1 MVTREDIR
9 ELAQFQATHPDSCAL
24 SFYFQPGTPQ
34 DKSHRSEAIQIKE
47 LIRNAM
53 REVEK
58 HGKQSCARNDL
69 ERILDAAAQISGSQH
84 RAKAVFACGAMNF
97 WREFDLP
104 PQIGET
110 KVAVNRRFDLKPLAA
125 LLGAHPRLCL
135 VLVDRQ
141 RARFFDLRL
150 DELTERDGLIHKQP
164 RGRNY
169 GFNGYDAGHAE
180 RRASDETTQHF
191 KLIADRLQEE
201 LEKGAWEKLIVGC
214 HDSNWS
220 EFESQ
225 LHTYVKQRLLGHFP
239 VDVASTTPD
248 QLKEY
253 GARVLRQSIEE
264 RGQRMLVDT
273 LGLAKGNG
281 RGVTGLRRVLNSV
294 ETGEAQTLFLS
305 EQYSA
310 RAVECMNCGHLDS
323 HMIPACVVCGKATRE
338 LDDVCEALV
347 PVAIRR
353 DIELFYV
360 KKQPEFDKVGNIAAL
375 LRFRVDQVR
384 PAPLSVAS

>member
-1 MVTREDIR
+1 M
-9 ELAQFQATHPDSCAL
+9 
-24 SFYFQPGTPQ
+24 
-34 DKSHRSEAIQIKE
+34 
-47 LIRNAM
+47 
-53 REVEK
+53 
-58 HGKQSCARNDL
+58 
-69 ERILDAAAQISGSQH
+69 
-84 RAKAVFACGAMNF
+84 
-97 WREFDLP
+97 
-104 PQIGET
+104 
-110 KVAVNRRFDLKPLAA
+110 
-125 LLGAHPRLCL
+125 
-135 VLVDRQ
+135 
-141 RARFFDLRL
+141 
-150 DELTERDGLIHKQP
+150 
-164 RGRNY
+164 
-169 GFNGYDAGHAE
+169 
-180 RRASDETTQHF
+180 
-191 KLIADRLQEE
+191 
-201 LEKGAWEKLIVGC
+201 GC

-294 ETGEAQTLFLS
+294 ETGEAQSLFLS

-360 KKQPEFDKVGNIAAL
+360 KKQPEFDKVGNIAAM
-375 LRFRVDQVR
+375 LRFRVDQIR
-384 PAPLSVAS
+384 SAPLSVAS